1 MTGSVLPLHASEHAV
16 ADALLPW
23 YVNGTL
29 HGEELAQVERH
40 LAACPQCQRER
51 EWLRSVFAACASL
64 APAVDAPSRA
74 DTRGVPVSE
83 GRSEPRNRWGPIS
96 AGWHSAQPWMRGLMA
111 AQLAA
116 LAVLG
121 TVLALDTHNDPD
133 YRTLGAHTSSATPA
147 RGTIAV
153 IFEPATTEAELRQV
167 ITGAGARIV
176 DGPTTTNAFVLE
188 VPAGQSA
195 GALRVLRAERRVR
208 FAEALGAPESR

>member
-29 HGEELAQVERH
+29 RGEELAQVERH

-51 EWLRSVFAACASL
+51 EWLSGVFAAVAAS
-64 APAVDAPSRA
+64 APLIEAPSHA
-74 DTRGVPVSE
+74 DRGVAPRGAQV
-83 GRSEPRNRWGPIS
+83 EPQKRWHRIS

-121 TVLALDTHNDPD
+121 TVLALDTRNDPD
-133 YRTLGAHTSSATPA
+133 YRTLGARTSSATQA

-153 IFEPATTEAELRQV
+153 MFDPATTEAELRQV
-167 ITGAGARIV
+167 ITSAGARIV

-208 FAEALGAPESR
+208 LAEPLGAPESR